1 MLSLVGDRVD
11 QRHVKEEIFFTNFAQ
26 CEFSVSSSVTC
37 MLTTCTCLS
46 RRILLA
52 VAIST
57 GLVLNALPLSVSVA
71 NASQTPISSDAPWG
85 FPNFDLTKERYLE
98 APGTL
103 TFPSGLTVSI
113 NESGTGIITRQE
125 RTCPGVASLH
135 NWANAPWTSSPWT
148 PQLSTGTDASRPFA
162 MQPVFY
168 TELRSG
174 RDIWADKWNCRS
186 TDPNYDWEYFQQ
198 PHCPV
203 TGTRLQLMRCAR
215 GVISFSFSSPVTD
228 PILHVNNFGASA
240 YAGNRAVMGT
250 QILTLDA
257 ANSAFSGTV
266 DLDLV
271 SKQGELV
278 IVEDGPDFL
287 LPNSESRLVGSPAIT
302 RSTHGYMGASFA
314 AGSIRFKGTWTTIS
328 MKLDFLWFYDAQHT
342 RYDPSWTNRDA
353 EYPKN
358 SCLYDQ
364 LPGGPVYECHLVN
377 GNWIPNTTLTNTYA
391 AVLKGIEDTS
401 APEGVS
407 YLWSVDED
415 FGTAPASYDASD
427 GASHVLSDLRIG
439 STVSSSGAE
448 LADAQG
454 KVNNSGASGIVS
466 PLAGGVDAGDDAF
479 VSAPAIPL
487 SGNYSVTVPINGVS
501 QAAKLCGWVDADA
514 SGTFDVN
521 ERQCVN
527 VSAGDTSAALT
538 WPESLTGSVTAST
551 WMRLRLSY
559 DLNGVENPTGR
570 VASGEVEDYQVR
582 RASASSPSTSPSST
596 EVVSSGKDKVSELP
610 KTGGTLGMTP
620 MGLAFVLTG
629 ALVLK
634 SRTRRSRT

>member
-1 MLSLVGDRVD
+1 
-11 QRHVKEEIFFTNFAQ
+11 
-26 CEFSVSSSVTC
+26 
-37 MLTTCTCLS
+37 MLTTCTRLS

-71 NASQTPISSDAPWG
+71 NASQTPISSDAPFG
-85 FPNFDLTKERYLE
+85 TTNAGAQRFLE
-98 APGTL
+98 SPGTL
-103 TFPSGLTVSI
+103 TFPSGLTVSMT
-113 NESGTGIITRQE
+113 ESGPGLSTRQE
-125 RTCPGVASLH
+125 QQCFGVKDMR
-135 NWANAPWTSSPWT
+135 NWYSTAWWDPTTRWPENDYVNSPWT
-148 PQLSTGTDASRPFA
+148 PAPSTGNDVSRTFA
-162 MQPVFY
+162 EQPVFY
-168 TELRSG
+168 SLVYSHDYWVE
-174 RDIWADKWNCRS
+174 DCR
-186 TDPNYDWEYFQQ
+186 TPNAHNNNGGWSKVTSAN
-198 PHCPV
+198 PCPI
-203 TGTRLQLMRCAR
+203 TATRLVEMRCPRAT
-215 GVISFSFSSPVTD
+215 ISFTFSSPVTD
-228 PILHVNNFGASA
+228 PILHVNDFGADA
-240 YAGNRAVMGT
+240 WGQGGTWYAWVLSGM
-250 QILTLDA
+250 QILTVDL
-257 ANSAFSGTV
+257 ANSTYSGTPRLEMLSNAGTNLAV
-266 DLDLV
+266 V
-271 SKQGELV
+271 Q
-278 IVEDGPDFL
+278 DGPDYQ
-287 LPNSESRLVGSPAIT
+287 LPNSESRFVGAPAIT
-302 RSTHGYMGASFA
+302 RNERRSVIDSPFRTTSGYG

-328 MKLDFLWFYDAQHT
+328 MKLDLLWLMQTMNSRINAGMG
-342 RYDPSWTNRDA
+342 SEEVN
-353 EYPKN
+353 EPKHA
-358 SCLYDQ
+358 CLLDQ
-364 LPGGPVYECHLVN
+364 LPNSPVYECHLVN
-377 GNWIPNTTLTNTYA
+377 GDWVPNTSGPDKYND
-391 AVLKGIEDTS
+391 VLAIIKSEMGL
-401 APEGVS
+401 PEGVT

-439 STVSSSGAE
+439 STVLSSGAE

-570 VASGEVEDYQVR
+570 VASGEVEDYQIR
-582 RASASSPSTSPSST
+582 RASASSPSTSPSSS
-596 EVVSSGKDKVSELP
+596 EVIPQDTPMEAISSGKDKVSELP